1 MEIYDGSYQDLSNRL
16 IDDDY
21 VSPKLLYDA
30 AKMLKRFGE
39 TLEKIEKFGHSH
51 GHGYGYTCADM
62 AEEAL
67 EMK

>member
-1 MEIYDGSYQDLSNRL
+1 MAMYDGSYQDLSKRL
-16 IDDDY
+16 IDDEL
-21 VSPKLLYDA
+21 VSLKLLYDA
-30 AKMLKRFGE
+30 SMMIKHFGE